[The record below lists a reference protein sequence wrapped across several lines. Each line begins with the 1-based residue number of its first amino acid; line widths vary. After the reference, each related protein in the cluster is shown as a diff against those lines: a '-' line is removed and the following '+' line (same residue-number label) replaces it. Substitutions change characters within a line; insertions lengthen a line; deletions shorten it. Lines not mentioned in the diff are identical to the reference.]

1 MDGELG
7 VLAAAFNYGT
17 IMDDVYTQYACHLSL
32 TCSRIIIIHN
42 EITTTATK

>member
-17 IMDDVYTQYACHLSL
+17 ICRMACV
-32 TCSRIIIIHN
+32 RIRMSSQSNLFTNNHN
-42 EITTTATK
+42 S